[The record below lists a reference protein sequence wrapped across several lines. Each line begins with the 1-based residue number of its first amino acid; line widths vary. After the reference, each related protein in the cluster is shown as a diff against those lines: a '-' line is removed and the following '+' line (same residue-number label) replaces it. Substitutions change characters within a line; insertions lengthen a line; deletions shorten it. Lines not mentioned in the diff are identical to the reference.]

1 MKICNKTDDFL
12 NYTTIVT
19 SENFKKKI
27 EQECEIPNCDTKE
40 YHSLEFLDNFDS
52 NTTGPKIIEHYYSVN
67 TKEVRNL

>member
-1 MKICNKTDDFL
+1 M
-12 NYTTIVT
+12 T

-52 NTTGPKIIEHYYSVN
+52 NNTGPKIIEHYYSVN
-67 TKEVRNL
+67 TKEVRTL